1 MLDVLIVGGGPVGLF
16 LGSLLAQRGLNIQV
30 LEQRLSVSAHS
41 RAIGLHPPALSVLE
55 QIGVTDAL
63 IRAGLPILGGVL
75 RGKQGVI
82 GELSLSG
89 VSERYPF
96 ILSLPQ
102 RETERLLA
110 ERLAE
115 LAPDALRRGLKL
127 LSLKDE
133 GHSVEVTV
141 EDTSGA
147 VEHLRARFVV
157 GADGSRSAVRQ
168 LAGIAYQGRRYAD
181 TYLMGDFPDTT
192 VYGQHALIQLSEK
205 GVVES
210 FPLPNRLRRWVVW
223 TSEHLPDATPV
234 DLTAAVRERL
244 GLPLPTAEC
253 QMLSA
258 FETRRMLAAEMV
270 RGRVSLIGDA
280 AHQVSPIG
288 GQGMTLGWLDAA
300 ALAPLLSEAAHSE
313 QLSNR
318 QKAAFNRF
326 SAARRQAA
334 KRGAQQAEI
343 NMGFGR
349 PASARIKAAHHALLG
364 AALASPF
371 APKLA
376 DLFTMR
382 WAGS

>member
-16 LGSLLAQRGLNIQV
+16 LGSLLAQRGLNISV
-30 LEQRLSVSAHS
+30 LEQRQAASPHS
-41 RAIGLHPPALSVLE
+41 RAIGLHPPALTVLE

-63 IRAGLPILGGVL
+63 VRAGLPILGGVL
-75 RGKQGVI
+75 RGQKGVI
-82 GELSLSG
+82 GELSLSS

-115 LAPDALRRGLKL
+115 LAPDALWRGLKL
-127 LSLKDE
+127 LSLEDE
-133 GHSVEVTV
+133 GHSVQVTA
-141 EDTSGA
+141 EDAAGQ
-147 VEHLRARFVV
+147 VQHLRARFVV
-157 GADGSRSAVRQ
+157 GADGARSTVRQ
-168 LAGIAYQGRRYAD
+168 LAGIAYRGRRYAD

-192 VYGQHALIQLSEK
+192 VYGQHALIQLSER

-223 TSEHLPDATPV
+223 MPEHLPDATPA

-244 GLPLPTAEC
+244 GVPLPADEC

-258 FETRRMLAAEMV
+258 FETRRMLAGEMV
-270 RGRVSLIGDA
+270 RGRLALIGDA

-300 ALAPLLSEAAHSE
+300 ALAPLLSEAAQTERLSPE
-313 QLSNR
+313 QR
-318 QKAAFNRF
+318 AAFARF
-326 SAARRQAA
+326 SAARRRAA
-334 KRGAQQAEI
+334 GRGAQQAEI

-349 PASARIKAAHHALLG
+349 PASARVKAAHHALLG

-382 WAGS
+382 WAGP